1 MMLWEEKAMT
11 AKKQNSWSVGE
22 AKSKFSEVLKQSRNE
37 PQRVFSDGKPAGAV
51 ISDDDYAL
59 LMSIKQDQTRSLID
73 DLIRVGKTEG
83 VTEDTFENVKAPIK
97 KITVE

>member
-1 MMLWEEKAMT
+1 MPV
-11 AKKQNSWSVGE
+11 KKQNSWSVGE
-22 AKSKFSEVLKQSRNE
+22 AKTKFSEVLKLSKNE

-73 DLIRVGKTEG
+73 DLIRVGKKEG
-83 VTEDTFENVKAPIK
+83 VTEETFENVKAPIK

>member
-1 MMLWEEKAMT
+1 MP

-22 AKSKFSEVLKQSRNE
+22 AQSKFSEVLKQSRNE
-37 PQRVFSDGKPAGAV
+37 PQRVFSDGNPAGAV

-59 LMSIKQDQTRSLID
+59 LMSIKQDHTRNILD

-83 VTEDTFENVKAPIK
+83 VTAETFESLKAPIK
-97 KITVE
+97 K

>member
-1 MMLWEEKAMT
+1 MT
-11 AKKQNSWSVGE
+11 VKKQNSWSVGE

-83 VTEDTFENVKAPIK
+83 VTEETFENVKAPIK